1 MQTLT
6 IIVLSYLVGSLSF
19 SYWVVRALRRVDVR
33 TIGSGNAGATNVL
46 RAAGTGAAVAVLGLD
61 VLKGVVAVSVARWVG
76 AEPAI
81 VGLAG
86 TTVVLGHLY
95 PIFSSFRGG
104 KGAATA
110 GGVFMVLSPAVCL
123 GVFVVFVIIVGTT
136 RYVSLASL
144 VAAMLFPVGLWLA
157 MRLGQAETGE
167 GQGWLVLHTAV
178 IGLLIALRHRDNVVR
193 LWQGRENKFSR

>member
-1 MQTLT
+1 M
-6 IIVLSYLVGSLSF
+6 
-19 SYWVVRALRRVDVR
+19 
-33 TIGSGNAGATNVL
+33 
-46 RAAGTGAAVAVLGLD
+46 
-61 VLKGVVAVSVARWVG
+61 
-76 AEPAI
+76 
-81 VGLAG
+81 
-86 TTVVLGHLY
+86 
-95 PIFSSFRGG
+95 
-104 KGAATA
+104 
-110 GGVFMVLSPAVCL
+110 
-123 GVFVVFVIIVGTT
+123 GTT